1 MSVPTFLAKTLG
13 CAALA
18 CCAVTALASGGG
30 GGGGGGSMPSES
42 TPQYDPAV
50 EYRAGLAALQ
60 TQRWPDAEKSF
71 RRVLAVVPRDANTNY
86 LMALSKI
93 GRNDYKGARSYLEKA
108 VKFDPTLISAHEQ
121 LGIALAKLGEADK
134 AKEQLDWFKGQA
146 TACRT
151 TCADAAVLQQ
161 GAATVQAA
169 IDAGKQASVVVPGLL
184 MFAST
189 HGGDSAYLA
198 AVSLINEHRYD
209 DAIVSLRAAEQVFGP
224 HPDILTYLGFAN
236 RKLKRYDIAEA
247 YYRRALAVAPGHRG
261 ATEYYGEMMLERGD
275 VAGAT
280 HMLAQLDAQC
290 TFGCA
295 EADELRRWIV
305 RRSSAS

>member
-18 CCAVTALASGGG
+18 CSAVTALAMS
-30 GGGGGGSMPSES
+30 GGGGGSMPSAS
-42 TPQYDPAV
+42 APQYDPAV
-50 EYRAGLAALQ
+50 EYRDGLAALQ
-60 TQRWPDAEKSF
+60 AQRWSDAERSF
-71 RRVLAVVPRDANTNY
+71 RRVLAVAPRDANTNY
-86 LMALSKI
+86 LLALSKI
-93 GRNDYKGARSYLEKA
+93 GRSDYKGARSYLEKA
-108 VKFDPTLISAHEQ
+108 VKFNPAMISAHEQ

-134 AKEQLDWFKGQA
+134 AKEQLDWFTARA
-146 TACRT
+146 TACGT
-151 TCADAAVLQQ
+151 ACADATVLQQ
-161 GAATVQAA
+161 GAAAVQAA
-169 IDAGKQASVVVPGLL
+169 IDAGKQARVVVPGLL

-189 HGGDSAYLA
+189 QGGDGAYLA

-280 HMLAQLDAQC
+280 RMLAQLDAQC
-290 TFGCA
+290 PFGCA

>member
-1 MSVPTFLAKTLG
+1 MS
-13 CAALA
+13 ALA
-18 CCAVTALASGGG
+18 MG
-30 GGGGGGSMPSES
+30 GGGGGGSMPSE
-42 TPQYDPAV
+42 TAPQYDPAV
-50 EYRAGLAALQ
+50 EYRAGLTALQ
-60 TQRWPDAEKSF
+60 AQRWADAEKSF
-71 RRVLAVVPRDANTNY
+71 RHVLAVSPRDANTNY

-93 GRNDYKGARSYLEKA
+93 GRSDYKGARSYLEKA
-108 VKFDPTLISAHEQ
+108 VKLEPAMIPAHEQ

-134 AKEQLDWFKGQA
+134 AKEQLDWFTARA
-146 TACRT
+146 TTCGTA
-151 TCADAAVLQQ
+151 CADATVLQQ
-161 GAATVQAA
+161 GAAAVQAA
-169 IDAGKQASVVVPGLL
+169 IGAGKQARVAVPGLL

-189 HGGDSAYLA
+189 QAGDGAYLA
-198 AVSLINEHRYD
+198 AVALINEHRYN
-209 DAIVSLRAAEQVFGP
+209 DAILSLRAAEQVFGP

-280 HMLAQLDAQC
+280 RMLAQLDAQC

-305 RRSSAS
+305 RRSNAS